1 MISVLSEALEALSS
15 TLSSEMGCKDTDFF
29 FTSKSFLKNIFR
41 NFVFNPCLLLF
52 KTGR

>member
-1 MISVLSEALEALSS
+1 MNFCSVS
-15 TLSSEMGCKDTDFF
+15 TLSFEMGCKDTDFF